1 MDEKD
6 GDLSFESFKNTNKPN
21 FFGDIEYIYSI
32 FKIKE
37 LPVDLL
43 FKILNLVFPDFLINE
58 NHIFLASEFDQDK
71 FDNLQKVE
79 ETNKAQFWMNL
90 IELTSL
96 HDEMTAEQALLIAQ
110 KIVDSWNAK
119 IKYEG
124 LNAHGRAA
132 LLHKAVLKGFFS
144 NIIFK

>member
-6 GDLSFESFKNTNKPN
+6 GDLNFESFKNINKPN

-43 FKILNLVFPDFLINE
+43 FKILNLIFPDFLIIE
-58 NHIFLASEFDQDK
+58 NHIFLESEFDQDK
-71 FDNLQKVE
+71 FNDLKEVE
-79 ETNKAQFWMNL
+79 EISKAQFWMNL

-96 HDEMTAEQALLIAQ
+96 HDEITAEQALLIAK

-124 LNAHGRAA
+124 LNAHGRAR
-132 LLHKAVLKGFFS
+132 FFEE
-144 NIIFK
+144 IEYGEFFITID

>member
-6 GDLSFESFKNTNKPN
+6 GDLSFESFKNINKPN
-21 FFGDIEYIYSI
+21 FFGDTEYIYSI

-43 FKILNLVFPDFLINE
+43 FKILNLIFPDFLIIE
-58 NHIFLASEFDQDK
+58 NHILLESEFDQDK
-71 FDNLQKVE
+71 FNNLKKVE
-79 ETNKAQFWMNL
+79 ETNKVQFWMNL

-96 HDEMTAEQALLIAQ
+96 HDEMTAEQTLLIAQ

-124 LNAHGRAA
+124 LNAHGRAR
-132 LLHKAVLKGFFS
+132 VFEEVEYEE
-144 NIIFK
+144 IFITID

>member
-6 GDLSFESFKNTNKPN
+6 SDLSFESFKNINKSN
-21 FFGDIEYIYSI
+21 FFGDTEYIYSI

-43 FKILNLVFPDFLINE
+43 FKILNLIFPDFLIIE

-124 LNAHGRAA
+124 LNAHGRAR
-132 LLHKAVLKGFFS
+132 VFEEIEYGE
-144 NIIFK
+144 IFITID

>member
-6 GDLSFESFKNTNKPN
+6 GDLNFESFKNINKPN

-43 FKILNLVFPDFLINE
+43 FKILNLIFPDFLIIE
-58 NHIFLASEFDQDK
+58 NHIFLESEFDQDK
-71 FDNLQKVE
+71 FNDLKEVE
-79 ETNKAQFWMNL
+79 EISKAQFWMNL

-96 HDEMTAEQALLIAQ
+96 HDEITAEQALLIAK

-124 LNAHGRAA
+124 LNAHGRAR
-132 LLHKAVLKGFFS
+132 FFEE
-144 NIIFK
+144 IEYGEIFITID

>member
-6 GDLSFESFKNTNKPN
+6 GDLSFESFKNINKTN
-21 FFGDIEYIYSI
+21 FFGDTEYIYSI

-43 FKILNLVFPDFLINE
+43 FKILNWVSPDFLIIE
-58 NHIFLASEFDQDK
+58 NHIFLASEFDQNK
-71 FDNLQKVE
+71 FNDLQKVE
-79 ETNKAQFWMNL
+79 EINRTQFWMNL
-90 IELTSL
+90 IELTNL

-124 LNAHGRAA
+124 LNAHGRAR
-132 LLHKAVLKGFFS
+132 VFEEIEYGE
-144 NIIFK
+144 IFITID

>member
-1 MDEKD
+1 MDKKD
-6 GDLSFESFKNTNKPN
+6 GDLSFESFKNINKSN
-21 FFGDIEYIYSI
+21 FFGDTEYIYSI

-43 FKILNLVFPDFLINE
+43 FKILNLIFPDFLINE

-124 LNAHGRAA
+124 LNAHGRAR
-132 LLHKAVLKGFFS
+132 VFEEIEYGE
-144 NIIFK
+144 IFITID

>member
-1 MDEKD
+1 MDEQD
-6 GDLSFESFKNTNKPN
+6 GDLSFESFKNINKPN

-71 FDNLQKVE
+71 FDNLRKVE

-96 HDEMTAEQALLIAQ
+96 HDEMTAEQTLLIAK

-124 LNAHGRAA
+124 VNAHGRAR
-132 LLHKAVLKGFFS
+132 VFEEIEYGE
-144 NIIFK
+144 IFITID

>member
-6 GDLSFESFKNTNKPN
+6 GDLSFESFKNINKPN

-32 FKIKE
+32 LKIKE
-37 LPVDLL
+37 LPIDLF

-124 LNAHGRAA
+124 LNAHGRAR
-132 LLHKAVLKGFFS
+132 VFEEIEYGE
-144 NIIFK
+144 IFITID

>member
-6 GDLSFESFKNTNKPN
+6 GDLSFESFKNINKPN
-21 FFGDIEYIYSI
+21 FFGDTEYIYSI

-43 FKILNLVFPDFLINE
+43 FKILNLIFPDFLIIE
-58 NHIFLASEFDQDK
+58 NHILLESEFDQDK
-71 FDNLQKVE
+71 FNNLKKVE
-79 ETNKAQFWMNL
+79 ETNKVQFWMNL

-96 HDEMTAEQALLIAQ
+96 HDEMTAEQTLLIAQ

-124 LNAHGRAA
+124 LNAHGRAR
-132 LLHKAVLKGFFS
+132 VFEEVEY
-144 NIIFK
+144 

>member
-21 FFGDIEYIYSI
+21 FFGNIEYIYSI

-37 LPVDLL
+37 LPIDLL

-79 ETNKAQFWMNL
+79 EINKAQFWMNL

-110 KIVDSWNAK
+110 KIVASWNAK

-124 LNAHGRAA
+124 LNAHGRAR
-132 LLHKAVLKGFFS
+132 VFEEIEYGE
-144 NIIFK
+144 IFITID

>member
-1 MDEKD
+1 MDKKD
-6 GDLSFESFKNTNKPN
+6 SDLSFESFKNINKPN
-21 FFGDIEYIYSI
+21 LFGEIEYIYSI

-37 LPVDLL
+37 LPIDLL

-71 FDNLQKVE
+71 FNNLQKVE

-96 HDEMTAEQALLIAQ
+96 HDEMRAEQALLIAQ

-124 LNAHGRAA
+124 LNAHGRAR
-132 LLHKAVLKGFFS
+132 VFEEVEYGE
-144 NIIFK
+144 IFITID

>member
-1 MDEKD
+1 MDEQD
-6 GDLSFESFKNTNKPN
+6 GDLSFESFKNINKPN
-21 FFGDIEYIYSI
+21 FFGDTEYIYSI

-71 FDNLQKVE
+71 FDNLRKVE
-79 ETNKAQFWMNL
+79 ETNEAQFWMNL

-96 HDEMTAEQALLIAQ
+96 HDEMTAEQTLLIAK

-124 LNAHGRAA
+124 LNAHGRAR
-132 LLHKAVLKGFFS
+132 VFEEIEYGE
-144 NIIFK
+144 IFITID

>member
-6 GDLSFESFKNTNKPN
+6 GDLSFESFKNINKPN
-21 FFGDIEYIYSI
+21 FFGDTEYIYSI

-43 FKILNLVFPDFLINE
+43 FKILNLIFPDFLIIE
-58 NHIFLASEFDQDK
+58 NHIFLESEFDQDK
-71 FDNLQKVE
+71 FNNLKKVE
-79 ETNKAQFWMNL
+79 ETNKVQFWMNL

-96 HDEMTAEQALLIAQ
+96 HDEITTEQTLLIAK

-124 LNAHGRAA
+124 LNAHGRAR
-132 LLHKAVLKGFFS
+132 VFEEIEYGE
-144 NIIFK
+144 IFITID

>member
-1 MDEKD
+1 MDKKD
-6 GDLSFESFKNTNKPN
+6 GDLSFESFKNINKSN
-21 FFGDIEYIYSI
+21 FFGDTEYIYSI

-43 FKILNLVFPDFLINE
+43 FKILNLIFPDFLIIE
-58 NHIFLASEFDQDK
+58 NHIFLESEFDQDK

-124 LNAHGRAA
+124 LNAHGRAR
-132 LLHKAVLKGFFS
+132 VFEEIEYGE
-144 NIIFK
+144 IFITID

>member
-1 MDEKD
+1 MDEQD
-6 GDLSFESFKNTNKPN
+6 GDLNFESFKNINKPN
-21 FFGDIEYIYSI
+21 FFGDTEYIYSI

-124 LNAHGRAA
+124 LNAHGRAR
-132 LLHKAVLKGFFS
+132 VFEEIEYGE
-144 NIIFK
+144 IFITID

>member
-1 MDEKD
+1 MYEKD
-6 GDLSFESFKNTNKPN
+6 GDLSFESFKNINEPN

-37 LPVDLL
+37 LPIDLL
-43 FKILNLVFPDFLINE
+43 FKILNLVFPDFLIIE

-71 FDNLQKVE
+71 FNDLKEVE

-96 HDEMTAEQALLIAQ
+96 HDEMTAEQALLIAK

-124 LNAHGRAA
+124 VNAHGRAR
-132 LLHKAVLKGFFS
+132 FFEE
-144 NIIFK
+144 IEHGEIFITID

>member
-1 MDEKD
+1 MDKKD
-6 GDLSFESFKNTNKPN
+6 GDLSFESFKNINKSN
-21 FFGDIEYIYSI
+21 FFGDTEYIYSI

-43 FKILNLVFPDFLINE
+43 FKILNLIFPDFLINE

-124 LNAHGRAA
+124 LNAHGRAR
-132 LLHKAVLKGFFS
+132 VFEEIEYS
-144 NIIFK
+144 EIFITID

>member
-1 MDEKD
+1 MYEKNS
-6 GDLSFESFKNTNKPN
+6 DLNFESFKNINKPN

-37 LPVDLL
+37 LPIDLL
-43 FKILNLVFPDFLINE
+43 FKILNWVFPDFLIIE

-71 FDNLQKVE
+71 FNDLQKVE
-79 ETNKAQFWMNL
+79 ETNRSQFWMNL

-96 HDEMTAEQALLIAQ
+96 HDEMTAEQALLIAK
-110 KIVDSWNAK
+110 KIVDSCNAK

-124 LNAHGRAA
+124 LNAHGRAR
-132 LLHKAVLKGFFS
+132 VFEEIEYGE
-144 NIIFK
+144 IFITID

>member
-1 MDEKD
+1 MDKKD
-6 GDLSFESFKNTNKPN
+6 GDLSFESFKNINKSN
-21 FFGDIEYIYSI
+21 FFGDTEYIYSI

-37 LPVDLL
+37 IPVDLL
-43 FKILNLVFPDFLINE
+43 FKILNLIFPDFLIIE

-124 LNAHGRAA
+124 V
-132 LLHKAVLKGFFS
+132 KCTWQS
-144 NIIFK
+144 

>member
-1 MDEKD
+1 MYEKNS
-6 GDLSFESFKNTNKPN
+6 DLNFESFKNINKPN

-37 LPVDLL
+37 LPIDLL
-43 FKILNLVFPDFLINE
+43 FKILNLVSPDFLIIE

-71 FDNLQKVE
+71 FNDLQKVE
-79 ETNKAQFWMNL
+79 ETNRTQFWMNF

-96 HDEMTAEQALLIAQ
+96 HDEMTAEQALLIAK

-124 LNAHGRAA
+124 LNAHGRAR
-132 LLHKAVLKGFFS
+132 VYEEIEYGEVF
-144 NIIFK
+144 ITID

>member
-1 MDEKD
+1 MYEKNS
-6 GDLSFESFKNTNKPN
+6 DLNFESFKNINKPN

-37 LPVDLL
+37 LPIDLL
-43 FKILNLVFPDFLINE
+43 FKILNLVSPDFLIIE

-71 FDNLQKVE
+71 FNDLQKVE
-79 ETNKAQFWMNL
+79 ETNRTQFWMNL

-96 HDEMTAEQALLIAQ
+96 HDEMTAEQALLIAK

-124 LNAHGRAA
+124 LNAHGRAR
-132 LLHKAVLKGFFS
+132 VYEEIEYGEVF
-144 NIIFK
+144 ITID

>member
-1 MDEKD
+1 MYEKNS
-6 GDLSFESFKNTNKPN
+6 DLNFESFKNINKPN

-37 LPVDLL
+37 LPIDLL
-43 FKILNLVFPDFLINE
+43 FKILNLVSPDFLIIG

-71 FDNLQKVE
+71 FNDLQKVE
-79 ETNKAQFWMNL
+79 ETNRTQFWMNL

-96 HDEMTAEQALLIAQ
+96 HDEMTAEQALLIAK

-124 LNAHGRAA
+124 LNAHGRAR
-132 LLHKAVLKGFFS
+132 VYEEIEYGE
-144 NIIFK
+144 IFITID

>member
-6 GDLSFESFKNTNKPN
+6 SDLSFESFKNINKPN
-21 FFGDIEYIYSI
+21 FFGDTEYIYSI

-43 FKILNLVFPDFLINE
+43 FKIPNLIFPDFLIIE
-58 NHIFLASEFDQDK
+58 NHIFLESEFDQDK
-71 FDNLQKVE
+71 FNNLKKVE
-79 ETNKAQFWMNL
+79 ETNKVQFWMNL

-124 LNAHGRAA
+124 LNAHGRAR
-132 LLHKAVLKGFFS
+132 VFEEIEYGE
-144 NIIFK
+144 IFITID

>member
-1 MDEKD
+1 MDKKD
-6 GDLSFESFKNTNKPN
+6 DDLSFESFKNINKSN

-43 FKILNLVFPDFLINE
+43 FKILNLIFPDFLIIE

-96 HDEMTAEQALLIAQ
+96 NDEMTAEQALLIAQ

-124 LNAHGRAA
+124 LNAHGRAR
-132 LLHKAVLKGFFS
+132 VFEEIEYGE
-144 NIIFK
+144 IFITID

>member
-1 MDEKD
+1 E
-6 GDLSFESFKNTNKPN
+6 
-21 FFGDIEYIYSI
+21 I
-32 FKIKE
+32 
-37 LPVDLL
+37 PVDLL
-43 FKILNLVFPDFLINE
+43 FKILNLIFPDFLIIE

-124 LNAHGRAA
+124 LNAHGRAR
-132 LLHKAVLKGFFS
+132 VFEEIEYGE
-144 NIIFK
+144 IFITID

>member
-1 MDEKD
+1 MDKKD
-6 GDLSFESFKNTNKPN
+6 GDLSFESFKNINKPN
-21 FFGDIEYIYSI
+21 FFGGIEYIYSI

-43 FKILNLVFPDFLINE
+43 FKILNLIFPDFLINE

-124 LNAHGRAA
+124 LNAHGRAR
-132 LLHKAVLKGFFS
+132 VFEEIEYGE
-144 NIIFK
+144 IFITID